1 MAAATAAGLQP
12 MNGSKELVV
21 ELIWQHA
28 VNHLQKTKNEIFL
41 PVDIS
46 ALIGGDNV
54 EKIKSRL
61 SAMLN
66 VPVVAFED
74 HANNVYRIMPTPAL
88 DGAIESTVAQILPM
102 MATGELGFQSFGE
115 KLSKQNAQVK
125 TAKVPRPPNAFILY
139 RQHHHPLIKAAHPEY
154 HNNDI
159 SILLGK
165 KWKSETAET
174 KAHFKALADE
184 IKRKHAEDHPDY
196 QYAPRKPSEKKR
208 RSTSRRDGIS
218 SAAKNVQL
226 TLSPPLLAMD
236 SPAQGAQFGTN
247 FQINNTSPN
256 DTSLSLENNDGPK
269 TSPPVS
275 MHHEFD
281 QALMNQSSNFVMGLD
296 QGGFLTFHRRRRAPV
311 SSFLASNLASTSATT
326 IATQSPTA
334 NGVPNSND
342 WNDLEFDFEDYFMGV
357 E

>member
-1 MAAATAAGLQP
+1 MATLSATGLQP
-12 MNGSKELVV
+12 TTASKDLVV

-28 VNHLQKTKNEIFL
+28 VNHLKKTKNEIFL

-46 ALIGGDNV
+46 SLIGGDNI

-74 HANNVYRIMPTPAL
+74 HANNIYRIMPTPAL
-88 DGAIESTVAQILPM
+88 DGAIESTVAQLLPM
-102 MATGELGFQSFGE
+102 MAAGEYGIQNLGERS
-115 KLSKQNAQVK
+115 SKQNVQPK
-125 TAKVPRPPNAFILY
+125 SAKVPRPPNAFILY

-165 KWKSETAET
+165 KWKSETAEV
-174 KAHFKALADE
+174 KAHFKTLADE

-208 RSTSRRDGIS
+208 RSASRRDGYFSAIKNTQVNHPPFSGTFASNSTPNCNGVDS
-218 SAAKNVQL
+218 SR
-226 TLSPPLLAMD
+226 
-236 SPAQGAQFGTN
+236 
-247 FQINNTSPN
+247 
-256 DTSLSLENNDGPK
+256 DTSMPLENNDGPK
-269 TSPPVS
+269 TPPTVIES
-275 MHHEFD
+275 DFD
-281 QALMNQSSNFVMGLD
+281 PLMMDRSASFVVGVD
-296 QGGFLTFHRRRRAPV
+296 EGGFLTFHRRRRAPV
-311 SSFLASNLASTSATT
+311 STSTTSSPSATT
-326 IATQSPTA
+326 TATQATSNSLSGGSNPTE
-334 NGVPNSND
+334 
-342 WNDLEFDFEDYFMGV
+342 WNALDFDFDEYFAGT